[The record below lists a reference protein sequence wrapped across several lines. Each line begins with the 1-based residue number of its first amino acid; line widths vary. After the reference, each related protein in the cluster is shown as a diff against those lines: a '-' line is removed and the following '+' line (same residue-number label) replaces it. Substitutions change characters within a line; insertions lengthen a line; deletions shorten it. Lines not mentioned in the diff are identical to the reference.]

1 MTLTAEKFNSRFLL
15 HVLPRG
21 FCKIR
26 HYGFL
31 ATRVKQVSLPLIRK
45 SLGMKEQEPKPR
57 YTIKDVLRITKGI
70 DPDLCPECGEGV
82 LMCISVMPRMRG
94 SPNFR
99 KCS

>member
-1 MTLTAEKFNSRFLL
+1 MTLTADKFIDRFLL

-31 ATRVKQVSLPLIRK
+31 ATRVKQVFLPLIRK
-45 SLGMKEQEPKPR
+45 SLGMKEQEPKPK
-57 YTIKDVLRITKGI
+57 YTVKDVLQITKGI
-70 DPDLCPECGEGV
+70 DTDLCPECKEGIMV
-82 LMCISVMPRMRG
+82 CIQELPRLRG